1 MENVADKTSQMGTV
15 AKMQMK
21 NMLTLMSA
29 SKNMV
34 RNVIIFIIILIIVG
48 ISVYVSGK
56 MSYEKTKCDDLTTIY
71 DDIGKVSS
79 INPSADG
86 FKDYKLR
93 DFYIKTAYNCCALG
107 NFKNTFVSTCALE
120 QVIRQGVRCLDFEI
134 YSVHNKPVIAVSS
147 LSSYDIKESYNSV
160 DFGKALNII
169 NDKAFSSQY
178 CPNANDPLILHF
190 RIKSSRPELYKE
202 MTNTIYQVLE
212 DRLLGSNYSYEFH
225 GHNLGNVNLSDLY
238 SYNTQGNK
246 KTLGSGKVI
255 IIIDK
260 SNDMFE
266 TTELDEYVN
275 MASNSLFMRALTN
288 YDVKFTPDFNELI
301 DFNKKHMTLSM
312 PDLSVIDANVPASL
326 HMKYGCQMVGM
337 CYQNYDNN
345 LEFYE
350 SFFAENGH
358 AFVLK
363 PENLRYV
370 QVTIPVPTPQD
381 PKLSYAN
388 RSVKSDYYSFNI

>member
-1 MENVADKTSQMGTV
+1 MENVAQKTKQVGNV
-15 AKMQMK
+15 ATMRMK
-21 NMLTLMSA
+21 NMLSIMTGNE
-29 SKNMV
+29 NMV
-34 RNVIIFIIILIIVG
+34 RNIIIFIIVIIIVG
-48 ISVYVSGK
+48 ISLYVSGK
-56 MSYEKTKCDDLTTIY
+56 MNYEKTKCDDLTTIY

-79 INPSADG
+79 INPTADG
-86 FKDYKLR
+86 FKDYGLR

-134 YSVHNKPVIAVSS
+134 YSVNNKPVIAVSS

-160 DFGKALNII
+160 DFGKAMNII
-169 NDKAFSSQY
+169 NDKAFSTQY

-190 RIKSSRPELYKE
+190 RMKSSRPELYKD
-202 MTNTIYQVLE
+202 MSNIIYKTLE
-212 DRLLGSNYSYEFH
+212 SRLLGSEYSYEFH
-225 GHNLGNVNLSDLY
+225 GHNLGNVKLSDLY
-238 SYNTQGNK
+238 SYSNKGDK

-255 IIIDK
+255 IVIDK
-260 SNDMFE
+260 SNDMFQ

-275 MASNSLFMRALTN
+275 LASNSVFMRALTN
-288 YDVKFTPDFNELI
+288 YDVKFTPDFSELI
-301 DFNKKHMTLSM
+301 DFNKKNMTLSM
-312 PDLSVIDANVPASL
+312 PDLSVRNANVPASL

-370 QVTIPVPTPQD
+370 LVTIPAPTTQD

-388 RSVKSDYYSFNI
+388 RPVKSDYYSFNI

>member
-1 MENVADKTSQMGTV
+1 MENISQKTKQLGAV

-21 NMLTLMSA
+21 NMLNAMTTSE
-29 SKNMV
+29 NMV
-34 RNVIIFIIILIIVG
+34 RNIVIFIIIIIIIG
-48 ISVYVSGK
+48 ISLYISGK
-56 MSYEKTKCDDLTTIY
+56 MSYEKTKCNDLSTIY
-71 DDIGKVSS
+71 DDMGKVAS
-79 INPSADG
+79 INPDGDG

-134 YSVHNKPVIAVSS
+134 YSVHDKPVIAVSS
-147 LSSYDIKESYNSV
+147 LSSYDIKESFNSV
-160 DFGKALNII
+160 DFSDAMNVV
-169 NDKAFSSQY
+169 NNKAFSSQY
-178 CPNANDPLILHF
+178 CPNSNDPLILHF
-190 RIKSSRPELYKE
+190 RIKSSRPELYKQ
-202 MTNTIYQVLE
+202 MSDTLYQTLE
-212 DRLLGSNYSYEFH
+212 NRLLGSDYSYEFH
-225 GHNLGNVNLSDLY
+225 GNNLGNIELSDLY
-238 SYNTQGNK
+238 SYNNQGDK
-246 KTLGSGKVI
+246 KTLGQGKVI

-260 SNDMFE
+260 SNGMFE
-266 TTELDEYVN
+266 TTGLDEYVN
-275 MASNSLFMRALTN
+275 IASNSVFMRALNN
-288 YDVKFTPDFNELI
+288 YDVKFTPDFSELI
-301 DFNKKHMTLSM
+301 DFNKKNMTLSM
-312 PDLSVIDANVPASL
+312 PDLSVNDANVPASL

-370 QVTIPVPTPQD
+370 QVTIPAPTPQN

-388 RSVKSDYYSFNI
+388 RPVKSDYYSFNI